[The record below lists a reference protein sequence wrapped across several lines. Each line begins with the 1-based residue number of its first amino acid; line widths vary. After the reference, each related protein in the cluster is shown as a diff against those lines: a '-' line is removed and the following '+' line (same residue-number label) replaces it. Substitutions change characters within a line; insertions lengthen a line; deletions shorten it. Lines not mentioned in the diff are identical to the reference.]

1 MATATSRRYH
11 DKPGIEGVYTSR
23 DATITAST
31 EYAFGGRR
39 VVLTTQENGQE
50 LISQIRLSKREAI
63 VLRNVLDAAI
73 ERASENVGHADETI
87 GRASCRVV
95 PGA

>member
-1 MATATSRRYH
+1 MATHVADIGRKTIT
-11 DKPGIEGVYTSR
+11 GEGVYTSR

-63 VLRNVLDAAI
+63 DLRNVLDAAI
-73 ERASENVGHADETI
+73 ERASANAGHDRRGEVTA
-87 GRASCRVV
+87 
-95 PGA
+95 